1 MFATKATYA
10 IAALGLAFATPAL
23 ADYGNSAG
31 RASAQ
36 RMRVDQANRNANAS
50 WFYQLRQ
57 EELGRGPAYGKP
69 NKPGRPGKPGK
80 GPGQGPGKGPKPGH
94 GHPCGKHDSCHTSP
108 G

>member
-10 IAALGLAFATPAL
+10 MAALGLAFATPAL
-23 ADYGNSAG
+23 ADYGNSTG
-31 RASAQ
+31 RFSAQ
-36 RMRVDQANRNANAS
+36 RVRFDDTRRNTNAS
-50 WFYQLRQ
+50 WFDQLRQ

-69 NKPGRPGKPGK
+69 GKPGKPGK

-94 GHPCGKHDSCHTSP
+94 GHPCGKHGSCHTSP